1 MFEVI
6 WITINL
12 FNIQVWPCKALTL
25 KKHISDEKATLKET
39 NVSVRIVFIKI
50 TKDNAKEY

>member
-1 MFEVI
+1 
-6 WITINL
+6 
-12 FNIQVWPCKALTL
+12 LTL
-25 KKHISDEKATLKET
+25 QSLDFEKHISDEKATLKET